1 MDANSVV
8 EIAIAVA
15 PPLPLPQLTLE
26 GGDHPLRAGPLLPL
40 LLTLGGGLRGLLG
53 LALLGRG
60 AAPLSLFLQEVDV
73 TVFVLDCPVALKGGQ
88 PCWWPYLLMLGCFK
102 YN

>member
-1 MDANSVV
+1 MDVNSVV

-26 GGDHPLRAGPLLPL
+26 GGDHPLGARPLLPL
-40 LLTLGGGLRGLLG
+40 LLTLGGGLCGLLG

-60 AAPLSLFLQEVDV
+60 ALLSLILQEVDV
-73 TVFVLDCPVALKGGQ
+73 TVFVLDCPVVLKGDQ
-88 PCWWPYLLMLGCFK
+88 PCWWPYLVMLGCFK
-102 YN
+102 YD